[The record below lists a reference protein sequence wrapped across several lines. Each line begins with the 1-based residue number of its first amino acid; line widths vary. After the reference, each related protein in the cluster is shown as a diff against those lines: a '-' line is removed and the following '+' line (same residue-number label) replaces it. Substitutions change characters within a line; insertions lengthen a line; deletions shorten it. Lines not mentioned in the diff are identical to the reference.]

1 MGQLDVLSV
10 GRGHLRVTVDDKD
23 PDGINAARRMIE
35 DMLKRGFSIF
45 VETDKGLRRVKKF
58 NPKRMTYL
66 IDDVPDDEALEAS
79 RPADDVTPSPSG
91 YIKKKSG
98 RTPKKE
104 VKVSETKSTVV
115 GRTAGG

>member
-1 MGQLDVLSV
+1 MGQMDVLSV

-23 PDGINAARRMIE
+23 PASLDSARRMIE

-58 NPKRMTYL
+58 NPARMTYL
-66 IDDVPDDEALEAS
+66 IDHVPDDEKLEQS
-79 RPADDVTPSPSG
+79 RPADGVTPSPSG

-98 RTPKKE
+98 RTPKTE
-104 VKVSETKSTVV
+104 VKVSESKSTVV